1 MIEKRVSIA
10 ALYGSVYADIEIA
23 IKKLNIME
31 LKETEVVSFMLENSD
46 FKNIKDTLIREAI
59 VIDAYSQVIYE
70 KEYI

>member
-31 LKETEVVSFMLENSD
+31 LKETEVVSFMLKNSD
-46 FKNIKDTLIREAI
+46 FKNIEDTLIRS
-59 VIDAYSQVIYE
+59 YSY
-70 KEYI
+70 